1 MALIYVTKNLSLET
15 NDAIIRKLDDPESG
29 YAVAVTYP
37 DTEDETEVTELL
49 FTKEEVAE
57 MYDVLFN

>member
-1 MALIYVTKNLSLET
+1 MALIYLTKNVTLESP
-15 NDAIIRKLDDPESG
+15 NAVIRKLEDDG
-29 YAVAVTYP
+29 DYAVAITYP
-37 DTEDETEVTELL
+37 DTEDEVEVAEVL